1 MRMRSLATLAGIV
14 LLVGACADSRLV
26 NDVSQLK
33 PKESGFKANLH
44 KEYVDLAKAELA
56 EGDTYDTGVFA
67 RSAEA
72 AAMGKSVDPD
82 KLWDRSYNKKHQT
95 VLFDERDRLL
105 AALNGGGRA
114 NHGALA
120 ARAQAMFDCWAQ
132 EQEENNQPPDI
143 ERCRSGYLKAMDQLA
158 AAMKPKPM
166 PKMADKPKPK
176 PKPKKKAKKKPTMAI
191 ENPYVVYFDYDSTTI
206 TDMASVRQITSA
218 AKAAKSNKSTRVE
231 VTGHT
236 DTSGESAYNQRLSE
250 ARAKVVD
257 EALIALG
264 MNGLIIERHANGQ
277 NKLAVDTGDGVR
289 KAENRRVVINVR

>member
-14 LLVGACADSRLV
+14 LLAGACTDARLV
-26 NDVSQLK
+26 DSVSQLK

-56 EGDTYDTGVFA
+56 EGDIYDTGVFA
-67 RSAEA
+67 RRAES
-72 AAMGKSVDPD
+72 AAMGKGVDPD
-82 KLWDRSYNKKHQT
+82 ILWDRNYSKKSADT
-95 VLFDERDRLL
+95 LFSERDRLV
-105 AALNGGGRA
+105 AALDGGGRA

-132 EQEENNQPPDI
+132 EQEENTQPPDI

-158 AAMKPKPM
+158 AAMKPAPT
-166 PKMADKPKPK
+166 PKVAAK
-176 PKPKKKAKKKPTMAI
+176 PKPKKKAKMAV
-191 ENPYVVYFDYDSTTI
+191 ENPYIVYFDYDSTTI
-206 TDMASVRQITSA
+206 ADMDSVGRITAA
-218 AKAAKSNKSTRVE
+218 AKVAKANKSTRIE

-236 DTSGESAYNQRLSE
+236 DTAGASDYNQRLSE

-264 MNGLIIERHANGQ
+264 IDGLIIERHAKGKNLPSVQ
-277 NKLAVDTGDGVR
+277 TGDGVR
-289 KAENRRVVINVR
+289 KAENRRVEINVR